1 MESNVLATV
10 LTSSVVAGVISS
22 LVAYFQF
29 HKNNKL
35 VYITNERKAWR
46 SDIRRIAEEIEAATG
61 YEDIRKP
68 LVELKV
74 RINAYG
80 KNTDDVKK
88 DSHIWKV
95 IERLQKQ
102 NDDFDEAKQLL
113 ILYLST
119 LLKMDWERSKEE
131 IKGNTYKIVLYFV
144 TLATEIVYCYIYL
157 VELKISSNL
166 MFIGS
171 IIIMMLPII
180 LPERSGINLDDAIEW
195 VKGKENIFF
204 HKFIKNMCIF
214 LLLFIGSILLEC
226 LFDSIL
232 MKWTEFWLPMVLLFV
247 GFTIRYLYEYRK
259 YLLDIY
265 YIQNISMCRNT
276 EKKCM
281 HYENGIKDEKNI

>member
-1 MESNVLATV
+1 MRMESNVLATV

-113 ILYLST
+113 ILYLSSVET
-119 LLKMDWERSKEE
+119 WKYLSQLTVSLREHKEKLCQYLKGLE
-131 IKGNTYKIVLYFV
+131 
-144 TLATEIVYCYIYL
+144 
-157 VELKISSNL
+157 NL
-166 MFIGS
+166 
-171 IIIMMLPII
+171 
-180 LPERSGINLDDAIEW
+180 LPEEDYTSSI
-195 VKGKENIFF
+195 
-204 HKFIKNMCIF
+204 KFIEE
-214 LLLFIGSILLEC
+214 L
-226 LFDSIL
+226 
-232 MKWTEFWLPMVLLFV
+232 
-247 GFTIRYLYEYRK
+247 
-259 YLLDIY
+259 
-265 YIQNISMCRNT
+265 
-276 EKKCM
+276 
-281 HYENGIKDEKNI
+281 